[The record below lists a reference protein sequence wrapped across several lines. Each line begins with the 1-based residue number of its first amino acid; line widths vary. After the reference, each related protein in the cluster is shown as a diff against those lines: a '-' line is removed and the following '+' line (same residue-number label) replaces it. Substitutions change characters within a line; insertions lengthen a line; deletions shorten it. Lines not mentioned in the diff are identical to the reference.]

1 MYRVTTGPFHPH
13 LETTLLED
21 IQQLKASDPFAPLAI
36 VVPSELLRRHLQWL
50 LCVKNRCALLNV
62 YFLTFH
68 QLALRLYDE
77 HILLHDDHRVGRVE
91 LVHDLFFEHLVQ
103 SVVTRD
109 TPSLGGLNLA
119 DLSVGSWAAL
129 WTTIRDLKEAM
140 VDPSIV
146 LHGIKEGLFEEDE
159 REKLHVLFTL
169 YSTLL
174 NTSSALNVASTD
186 DLASSVIPLVS
197 DSEFLRRL
205 HRVCYYGFY
214 DLTQVQLSLFES
226 IAAQS
231 DVRVYFP
238 LSDNPSDHA
247 FMYARRFFEQHLS
260 SGVPF
265 DGRSD
270 SPRPGSTSENE
281 ACSDAENNAHEYCGA
296 G

>member
-1 MYRVTTGPFHPH
+1 MYRVVTGPFHPH

-21 IQQLKASDPFAPLAI
+21 IQQLKASDPLSPLAI
-36 VVPSELLRRHLQWL
+36 VVPSELLRRHLQWS
-50 LCVKNRCALLNV
+50 LCIENRCALLNV

-77 HILLHDDHRVGRVE
+77 QILLHTDHRVARVE
-91 LVHDLFFEHLVQ
+91 LVHDLFFERLLQAIV
-103 SVVTRD
+103 SRD
-109 TPSLGGLNLA
+109 TPSLDGLNMA
-119 DLSVGSWAAL
+119 DLSAGSWAAL

-140 VDPSIV
+140 VDPTIALNGV
-146 LHGIKEGLFEEDE
+146 KEGLFEEDE
-159 REKLHVLFTL
+159 QEKLQVLFTL
-169 YSTLL
+169 YSTVL
-174 NTSSALNVASTD
+174 NTSRALNVGSTD
-186 DLASSVIPLVS
+186 DLASSVIPLVA

-214 DLTQVQLSLFES
+214 DLTQVQLSLFEA

-238 LSDNPSDHA
+238 LSDNPSSQA
-247 FMYARRFFEQHLS
+247 FTYAHRFFEGYLS

-270 SPRPGSTSENE
+270 SPKLVPEIRER
-281 ACSDAENNAHEYCGA
+281 ACSDPESHAHECCWA
-296 G
+296 R